1 VGDLGSFNTKL
12 LEGLASKYLT
22 PALLQT
28 NLSLVDQNYLAQH
41 GTKYVEAY
49 KGIEQLVQ
57 QGTLVTGVP
66 IKLQTMAEKRHIVKN
81 FDECVETYNKWVNKT
96 GVGTPYTNDELIS
109 IANAEVKLWY
119 NEVPENLLL
128 K

>member
-1 VGDLGSFNTKL
+1 M
-12 LEGLASKYLT
+12 T

-41 GTKYVEAY
+41 SEKYVDAY
-49 KGIEQLVQ
+49 KGIEQLVT

-66 IKLQTMAEKRHIVKN
+66 IKLQTMAEKKQIVKN
-81 FDECVETYNKWVNKT
+81 FDQCVETYNRWANKT

-119 NEVPENLLL
+119 NDVPENLLL